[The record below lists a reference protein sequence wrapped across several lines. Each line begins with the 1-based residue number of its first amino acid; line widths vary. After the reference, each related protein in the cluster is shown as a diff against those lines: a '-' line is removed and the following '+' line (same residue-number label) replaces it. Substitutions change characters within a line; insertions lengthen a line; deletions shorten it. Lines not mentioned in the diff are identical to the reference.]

1 MRLFQLLFVV
11 SKLLIFL
18 LLDCCQFFHPCIEQ
32 PAFFIEFPPPS
43 LLSLFEP
50 WIGCS
55 PCRIASDGFRFIFK
69 RLMMAS
75 CSTLDI
81 TRNSSR
87 NCFNAIGSHGSV
99 TVRSRLREIATQS
112 VSYSATKLIAGRPFG
127 AKHRDCTCASPPAS
141 PARERAR
148 KRAAQPFPAG
158 GPPP

>member
-1 MRLFQLLFVV
+1 MPWCIKAPVMRLFQLLFVV

-112 VSYSATKLIAGRPFG
+112 VSYSATKLNSW
-127 AKHRDCTCASPPAS
+127 SPI
-141 PARERAR
+141 RCQ
-148 KRAAQPFPAG
+148 AQRLHLCQPTSKPCS
-158 GPPP
+158 